1 MTQPI
6 EASALPA
13 PGQAAPPAFPP
24 AAVHVPPP
32 EDGPTRRRKALFFD
46 RIKIISLL
54 TVVFGFIVAKRHAD
68 VPIMS
73 WGEVIRE
80 QLEAKSWMVVV
91 AALEVVRQLHY
102 LISERW
108 AGYNT
113 FWVNRVWGA
122 WERRVS
128 KMNPWLRFRVGRMW
142 RLVWMGTIL
151 AVVLAAIWKI
161 PPLSAIV
168 EAPARIWNV
177 LFSPGSQ
184 LPLIFN
190 VIFILGIAILQFA
203 AIFWFMSKGGVD
215 TYMPQEIKTRF
226 SDVWGQD
233 HVVDKVKE
241 NIVFLEHPEEIEAK
255 GGHVPGGILLWGPP
269 GTGKTLMAEAVA
281 GETGKPYVFVDP
293 GAFQNMF
300 FGVGILKVKGL
311 YRRLRKL
318 ALRYGGV
325 IVFFDEADSLG
336 NRGGNTQGGFQPGA
350 AHLHELHQCNGLH
363 YVSPQSASY
372 VREHLLTPV
381 TPVTPAATERRGTI
395 RGVVMSPGMGGGG
408 MGTLQALLTEMS
420 GLKKP
425 RGFVNRRVRQFL
437 GMQPKQPPKYRI
449 LTMMATNM
457 PNALDEALLRPGRID
472 RIYKVGYP
480 SLDGRVKT
488 YEGYLNKVRHA
499 LTEQQIERLA
509 LMSPRASG
517 AVIKD
522 TVNEALIVAMRNGR
536 DTITWPDLIEARV
549 MKVHGVPDNATYS
562 ALERHQVA
570 IHEASHATAMY
581 LLQKRQVIDIA
592 TIEQRGDVGGFVSPV
607 PIEER
612 KFDWRT
618 EREDDIVTF
627 LVSLAGERLFFDG
640 DNSAGVGGDLGSAT
654 AILTSMQGF
663 AGMNGTVTS
672 LGGAQVI
679 GPHQQNQFADRVEG
693 RLQNLLD
700 RAALML
706 EENRWLVMAIA
717 HALEQHRTIT
727 GEDVDAI
734 FKGRPGPTLD
744 GTVYHSNEFLQ
755 FYGAY
760 HDAALEAHRT
770 QARLEMPLPVF
781 QLAAAAA
788 GPVYVSA
795 RPPAAPTWDPPALPV
810 GLGAT
815 HVIEVNVRHE

>member
-1 MTQPI
+1 VTHRSVAP
-6 EASALPA
+6 SALPGLAVPPPPGVPA
-13 PGQAAPPAFPP
+13 P
-24 AAVHVPPP
+24 VHVPPP
-32 EDGPTRRRKALFFD
+32 EDARTTRRKALFFD
-46 RIKIISLL
+46 RIKVLSILA
-54 TVVFGFIVAKRHAD
+54 VVFGLIVAQKHAE

-73 WGEVIRE
+73 WGEVFRE
-80 QLEAKSWMVVV
+80 QARAKRWMFVV
-91 AALEVVRQLHY
+91 AAIELVRQLHY
-102 LISERW
+102 LVCEHW
-108 AGYNT
+108 AAYNT
-113 FWVNRVWGA
+113 FWERHVWGA
-122 WERRVS
+122 WERRAG
-128 KMNPWLRFRVGRMW
+128 KMNPWLRFRLGRVW
-142 RLVWMGTIL
+142 RIIWMTAIL
-151 AVVLAAIWKI
+151 AFILAALWDLT
-161 PPLSAIV
+161 PVQALV
-168 EAPARIWNV
+168 EAPSRIWNV
-177 LFSPGSQ
+177 LFSTSAQ
-184 LPLIFN
+184 LPFIFN
-190 VIFILGIAILQFA
+190 VIFILGIAVMQFV

-215 TYMPQEIKTRF
+215 TYMPQEIKRRF

-233 HVVDKVKE
+233 HVVEKVKE

-336 NRGGNTQGGFQPGA
+336 NRGGSTQGGFQPGVSMRD
-350 AHLHELHQCNGLH
+350 LHQCNGLH
-363 YVSPQSASY
+363 YVSPNTAAL
-372 VREHLLTPV
+372 VHEAMVP
-381 TPVTPAATERRGTI
+381 PATPAPEPRRRGGI
-395 RGVVMSPGMGGGG
+395 RGVVMNPAMGGGGG

-420 GLKKP
+420 GLAKP

-457 PNALDEALLRPGRID
+457 PSALDEALLRPGRLD

-480 SLDGRVKT
+480 SLEGRVKT
-488 YEGYLNKVRHA
+488 YEGYLNRVRHV
-499 LTEQQIERLA
+499 LTDEQVERLA
-509 LMSPRASG
+509 LMSPRSSG

-536 DTITWPDLIEARV
+536 DAITWPDIIEARV
-549 MKVHGVPDNATYS
+549 LKVHGVPDNASYS
-562 ALERHQVA
+562 ALERHQVS

-581 LLQKRQVIDIA
+581 LLRKREVIDIA

-612 KFDWRT
+612 KFDWRS
-618 EREDDIVTF
+618 EREDDVVTY

-663 AGMNGTVTS
+663 SGMNGTVTS

-679 GPHQQNQFADRVEG
+679 GPEQQNHFAHRVED
-693 RLQNLLD
+693 RLQLLLE
-700 RAALML
+700 RATVLL
-706 EENRWLVMAIA
+706 QDNKWFVMAIA
-717 HALEQHRTIT
+717 HALEQYRTIT

-734 FKGRPGPTLD
+734 FKGRRGPTLD
-744 GTVYHSNEFLQ
+744 GAVYHSREFLQ

-760 HDAALEAHRT
+760 HDAALEAHRSQT
-770 QARLEMPLPVF
+770 KLEVPLPVF
-781 QLAAAAA
+781 QVATSVA

-795 RPPAAPTWDPPALPV
+795 TPPAAVWAPPALPV
-810 GLGAT
+810 GLVT
-815 HVIEVNVRHE
+815 TNVIEVSVRHE